1 MIFITEAVVAV
12 PQPAGKLSESTE
24 RLSRLPGVTQVEH
37 IKSLQSY
44 LTLGDFMDH
53 SPPGSSIQR
62 FSRQKYWSRLSFP
75 PPGDLPD
82 PGTEP
87 VCLMSPA
94 LAGRFFTTSA
104 TWGAQVES
112 IRAEF

>member
-12 PQPAGKLSESTE
+12 PQPAGTLAESTE

-62 FSRQKYWSRLSFP
+62 ILQAKIL
-75 PPGDLPD
+75 
-82 PGTEP
+82 E
-87 VCLMSPA
+87 
-94 LAGRFFTTSA
+94 
-104 TWGAQVES
+104 
-112 IRAEF
+112 